1 MHATKDVGVKL
12 SLYISNFKGGRNESF
27 MYGINTNTLWYDYD
41 LISAYTTVLAGAGHP
56 EYAHAI
62 TLKASDFKRLSDEKI
77 LNSYMVIN
85 CTFGFPDTVK
95 YPSIPCYVD
104 ETTTVYPLNGSAILT
119 GPEYIL
125 ARNQGCNI
133 NIKED
138 VYMIPFKSSVDEET
152 KVVTYLELPFRGVIK
167 ELQSKRRESEKGTIG
182 NALYKD
188 LANSIYGAVVR
199 GMSDKRKFDIKTGGM
214 VRMNATEISNPIIAS
229 WVTGYVR
236 SIMGEALH
244 KIQLL
249 KGKVVSVT
257 TDGFI
262 TDIPDLESKLQDG
275 FLISQFQG
283 LRKILSGESAAY
295 ELKSSGLGVLS

>member
-1 MHATKDVGVKL
+1 MKL
-12 SLYISNFKGGRNESF
+12 GLYISSYKGGRNESF
-27 MYGINTNTLWYDYD
+27 MYGINTNTVWYDYD

-56 EYAHAI
+56 DYKHAI
-62 TLKASDFKRLSDEKI
+62 TLDASDLKELSNEEI

-85 CTFGFPDTVK
+85 CTFKFPDTVK

-104 ETTTVYPLNGSAILT
+104 ETTTVYPLSGSAILT

-125 ARNQGCNI
+125 ARNQACDI
-133 NIKED
+133 FIKE
-138 VYMIPFKSSVDEET
+138 VYKVPFKKSVDSET
-152 KVVTYLELPFRGVIK
+152 KVVTYLDLPFQSVIM

-188 LANSIYGAVVR
+188 MANSIYGAVVR

-229 WVTGYVR
+229 WITGYVR
-236 SIMGEALH
+236 SIIGETLH
-244 KIQLL
+244 KIHIL

-275 FLISQFQG
+275 FLISQFQK
-283 LRKILSGESAAY
+283 LRKILSGESTAY